1 MIRRIFNVALFL
13 TFLLASCAPQP
24 DASRAPIDI
33 PALIKSS
40 SLAPG
45 PEIRFALIGKP
56 HAVNVWQLFDES
68 GATYADY
75 ALRTDYWPRLYHLAP
90 QDSSFQP
97 YAAEGLPSEVT
108 QDGGLY
114 SASVKLR
121 PNLKWTDGSSF
132 TADDVAF
139 TVNTALAFELGY
151 DWSAYYPREYLDH
164 AEAVDPST
172 VRFFFKQKP
181 NVGVW
186 QYGVLQGPIVQKSF
200 WESTVKDAAKLL
212 PAEISTHQS

>member
-1 MIRRIFNVALFL
+1 M
-13 TFLLASCAPQP
+13 
-24 DASRAPIDI
+24 
-33 PALIKSS
+33 
-40 SLAPG
+40 
-45 PEIRFALIGKP
+45 
-56 HAVNVWQLFDES
+56 NVWQLFDREAS

-75 ALRTDYWPRLYHLAP
+75 ALRTEYWPRLYHLAP

-121 PNLKWTDGSSF
+121 PNLKWTDGSPF
-132 TADDVAF
+132 TAEDVAF

-172 VRFFFKQKP
+172 VKFFFKQKP

-186 QYGVLQGPIVQKSF
+186 QYGMLQGPVVQKAF
-200 WESTVKDAAKLL
+200 WESTVNDAAKLL
-212 PAEISTHQS
+212 PSETLRTDLDQARADLATMQANFEIVSAQVLALQQEGRARSKTGWQPPVLAE